1 MNKISTK
8 QIINSINTEM
18 KKEVKNNDEFPFEP
32 GNNIINNLLNYS
44 KSLSI
49 SKSKNMDYFEFVLN

>member
-1 MNKISTK
+1 MSKTSTK
-8 QIINSINTEM
+8 NIIGSINTNM
-18 KKEVKNNDEFPFEP
+18 KDEEKNNEFPFEP

-49 SKSKNMDYFEFVLN
+49 SKSKSMDYFEFVLN